1 MPNWRS
7 AFLKFPILQLG
18 VFFLI
23 CSSALAWE
31 GPNFWNYSDHD
42 ILPEAGFFLS
52 RTFSV
57 PYEKEFKF
65 DAYKDDQLK
74 QRIEC
79 SIPHKSEAVTFTL
92 GCGAELFSIQGMDN
106 RKGGTDATITV
117 VGVSRAG
124 KLAFEISTK
133 GGRLWVSSKTF
144 KQTTY
149 SDYLKTAEPLL
160 PGPDSAAASPTKDP
174 AFLQL
179 KKDPDDASQNV
190 ISPCRKYSIS
200 HWSGSPNEF
209 LKGSW
214 IKVACTRN
222 AYDCR
227 TPAVVN
233 ACKSGVGQE
242 QAYESGEVC
251 NAEILKK
258 IKASP
263 ECPFFFTR
271 WRTAAGKVLFIPRY
285 EYEPESPT
293 YSFGVDN
300 ELKAYE
306 ALVKMLSEE
315 DLGKKVSLFLE
326 FVKTPIDLEGFDS
339 AIVTPAVESLN
350 QLSDKRSTFMT
361 DIRGKCV
368 VGADQGPELLQS
380 KILLLTLLR
389 AEKAS
394 EAISFCYPDSSW
406 KNDSFVSQI
415 ITLTQNEAAIAK
427 GKKQGP
433 AFIQI
438 LLKRLGTMPDRAQIL
453 GKLLARSSDHSSAT
467 IAAKGHAGQKQLMN
481 SDWRESLEVI
491 PREVWLDQSFIKEI
505 INSPVMEDL
514 PEKLRTDVDF
524 FRKIAKINDSYL
536 LIGASGKTFADPTV
550 IRKLNAEGFAFQGL
564 TYDRQQQKS
573 VPTSQGDASEN
584 LACMRDASMDSN
596 PENTKIR
603 REKFIKGCT
612 AEHPNCCMRAAFNEK
627 NSGNIQD
634 AKKYFK
640 LACEKADQD
649 SCRHLGN
656 IFKYEEK
663 DLAGAKAFYK
673 RACDLGDKNSCNEST
688 GP

>member
-1 MPNWRS
+1 
-7 AFLKFPILQLG
+7 
-18 VFFLI
+18 
-23 CSSALAWE
+23 
-31 GPNFWNYSDHD
+31 
-42 ILPEAGFFLS
+42 
-52 RTFSV
+52 
-57 PYEKEFKF
+57 
-65 DAYKDDQLK
+65 
-74 QRIEC
+74 
-79 SIPHKSEAVTFTL
+79 L

-106 RKGGTDATITV
+106 RKGGTDATVTL

-133 GGRLWVSSKTF
+133 GGRLWVSSKIF
-144 KQTTY
+144 KQTAY
-149 SDYLKTAEPLL
+149 SDYLRTAEPLL
-160 PGPDSAAASPTKDP
+160 PGPDSAAATPIKDP

-179 KKDPDDASQNV
+179 KKDPDDASPNV
-190 ISPCRKYSIS
+190 TSPCRKYSIS
-200 HWSGSPNEF
+200 HWSSSPNEF

-214 IKVACTRN
+214 IKVACTRKV
-222 AYDCR
+222 YDCR
-227 TPAVVN
+227 TPTVVS

-242 QAYESGEVC
+242 QAYEGGEVC
-251 NAEILKK
+251 NSEILKK
-258 IKASP
+258 LKASP

-271 WRTAAGKVLFIPRY
+271 WRTAAGKVLFVPRY
-285 EYEPESPT
+285 EYEPEGPT
-293 YSFGVDN
+293 YSFGVDS

-306 ALVKMLSEE
+306 ALVKMLSEQ

-326 FVKTPIDLEGFDS
+326 FTKTPIDLENFDS

-350 QLSDKRSTFMT
+350 QLSDQRSAFMT

-368 VGADQGPELLQS
+368 VGTDEGPELLQS
-380 KILLLTLLR
+380 KILLLTLLS

-406 KNDSFVSQI
+406 KNDSFVSRI
-415 ITLTQNEAAIAK
+415 VTLTQDEAANTK

-433 AFIQI
+433 AFVQV

-453 GKLLARSSDHSSAT
+453 GKLLARSSDFYPAT
-467 IAAKGHAGQKQLMN
+467 IAAKGHAGQRQLMG
-481 SDWRESLEVI
+481 SEWRESLEVL

-505 INSPVMEDL
+505 INSPIMGDL
-514 PEKLRTDVDF
+514 PEKLRMDVDF

-550 IRKLNAEGFAFQGL
+550 IRKLNSEGIAYQGL
-564 TYDRQQQKS
+564 TYDRQLQVIQQQQKS
-573 VPTSQGDASEN
+573 VPTAQGDASEN
-584 LACMRDASMDSN
+584 LACMRDGSMDNN
-596 PENTKIR
+596 PENIKIR

-612 AEHPNCCMRAAFNEK
+612 AGHPNCCMRAAFNEK

-634 AKKYFK
+634 AKKYFQ

-663 DLAGAKAFYK
+663 NLAGARTFYK
-673 RACDLGDKNSCNEST
+673 RACDLGDKNSCHEST